1 MLIAKIFILE
11 KKQKK
16 EINITMKKTY
26 IIAELSANHNN
37 DFELAIKTIG
47 AMAKAGADAVKVQTY
62 KPESLTINLDTGYFA
77 PRTSGLWKGYTSWN
91 LYKEAA
97 MPYEWQPKFQKI
109 TEDLGLDFFSSP
121 FDLEGVDFL
130 ESLNVPK
137 YKIASFEITDIP
149 LIEYTASKG
158 KPMIIST
165 GVAEIEDIELALEA
179 CRKVGNNDITLLK
192 CTSHYPATI
201 EQANLRTMVDMKER
215 FGVKVGLSDHTM
227 GSLVPTVAVSLGAEV
242 VEKHFILDRSLG
254 GPDSAFSMEPNEF
267 KEMVSAVRNTEKALG
282 KITYE
287 VSENDKLRRRSL
299 FAVKDIIKGEEFTTE
314 NVRSVRPGH
323 GLHPKYL
330 KNIIDKK
337 AIMNIDKG
345 YPLSPGNVKRN

>member
-1 MLIAKIFILE
+1 MS
-11 KKQKK
+11 KKY
-16 EINITMKKTY
+16 NTY

-37 DFELAIKTIG
+37 DFDLAVKTIE

-62 KPESLTINLDTGYFA
+62 KPESLTIDVDTGYFA

-97 MPYEWQPKFQKI
+97 MPYEWQPKLQKI

-192 CTSHYPATI
+192 CTSQYPATI

-254 GPDSAFSMEPNEF
+254 GPDSAFSMQPEEF
-267 KEMVSAVRNTEKALG
+267 KEMVDAIRNVEKSLG
-282 KITYE
+282 KITYD
-287 VSENDKLRRRSL
+287 VSQEDKNRRRSL
-299 FAVKDIIKGEEFTTE
+299 FIVEDIKAGDVITE
-314 NVRSVRPGH
+314 KNVRSVRPGF
-323 GLHPKYL
+323 GLHPRYFKEVIGKTAVSNISKGTALNL
-330 KNIIDKK
+330 KHI
-337 AIMNIDKG
+337 
-345 YPLSPGNVKRN
+345 Y